1 MEPKPN
7 QRGIVIRNQW
17 LSSDYMFPAA
27 NVTHADEV
35 LWGSILEFIIVM
47 RMLLNLSL

>member
-17 LSSDYMFPAA
+17 LSSDYMFNALRHDH
-27 NVTHADEV
+27 NYVQKRLGDGFYEQRLGDHQNQ
-35 LWGSILEFIIVM
+35 S
-47 RMLLNLSL
+47 